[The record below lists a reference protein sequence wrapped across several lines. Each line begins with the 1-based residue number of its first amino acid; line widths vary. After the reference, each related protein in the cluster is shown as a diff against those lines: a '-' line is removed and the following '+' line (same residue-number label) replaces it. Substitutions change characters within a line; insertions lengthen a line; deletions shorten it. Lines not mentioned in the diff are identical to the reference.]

1 MHLLSRSASLWLGR
15 GHMSSAGF
23 SARIAGLLFF
33 YDTGLLKSC
42 RLLSTE
48 SNRVDEPLKV
58 EEAETIKVPP
68 PPSEKIR
75 EFVRMAEIKSAIKR
89 WEEMDNDIL
98 VKVFKEQN
106 MIDLAPISQVR
117 RSWRLVWS
125 DPWLW
130 TIKKGQWKT
139 LFLKRLFLL
148 AMKFILFS
156 LIVNLVSNVFISLH
170 YYLLGHL
177 RAEAIYVACQLLM
190 DLDYLH
196 MNHILHRDIKVSG
209 I

>member
-75 EFVRMAEIKSAIKR
+75 EFVRMAEIKSAIK
-89 WEEMDNDIL
+89 MGGN
-98 VKVFKEQN
+98 
-106 MIDLAPISQVR
+106 
-117 RSWRLVWS
+117 
-125 DPWLW
+125 
-130 TIKKGQWKT
+130 GQ
-139 LFLKRLFLL
+139 
-148 AMKFILFS
+148 
-156 LIVNLVSNVFISLH
+156 
-170 YYLLGHL
+170 
-177 RAEAIYVACQLLM
+177 
-190 DLDYLH
+190 
-196 MNHILHRDIKVSG
+196 
-209 I
+209 